1 MKDRQNGGPEKKDS
15 EKNKSGIDTTP
26 RGSVK
31 IFLSD
36 DTGGEG
42 SIYFILDNSITSNYK
57 NEHLPA

>member
-1 MKDRQNGGPEKKDS
+1 MRDQQNGGPEKKET
-15 EKNKSGIDTTP
+15 EKYKSGNDTAT

-42 SIYFILDNSITSNYK
+42 SIYMILCNYQQ
-57 NEHLPA
+57 LPK

>member
-15 EKNKSGIDTTP
+15 EKNKSSIDTAT

-31 IFLSD
+31 IFLFD

-42 SIYFILDNSITSNYK
+42 SIYLIIQFPASTST
-57 NEHLPA
+57 